1 MTDKAETA
9 TTSSRA
15 TVTPVAAV
23 QAEASASLVE
33 SRVSFDDFMRVDLRV
48 AKVIAAEAIP
58 KSKKLLKVTV
68 SLGAEQRTLVAGIA
82 RVYEPETLV
91 GRSVVVVSNLE
102 KAKLMGV
109 ESDGMIL
116 AATDPDGGPVLLT
129 LDDTEKAPPGSR
141 VR

>member
-1 MTDKAETA
+1 MTDKAGTE
-9 TTSSRA
+9 TTSSKA
-15 TVTPVAAV
+15 IVTPVAAV
-23 QAEASASLVE
+23 QAEASVSSVE

-82 RVYEPETLV
+82 RAYDPETLV

-129 LDDTEKAPPGSR
+129 LDDAEKAPPGSR

>member
-1 MTDKAETA
+1 MTDKAGTA
-9 TTSSRA
+9 TTSSKA
-15 TVTPVAAV
+15 IVTPVAAV
-23 QAEASASLVE
+23 QAEASVSSVE

-82 RVYEPETLV
+82 RAYDPETLV